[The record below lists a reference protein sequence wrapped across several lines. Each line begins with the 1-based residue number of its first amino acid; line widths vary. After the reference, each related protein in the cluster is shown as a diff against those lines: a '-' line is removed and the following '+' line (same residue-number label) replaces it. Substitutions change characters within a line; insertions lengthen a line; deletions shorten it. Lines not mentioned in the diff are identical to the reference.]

1 MAEGHELP
9 RGVCGL
15 FFFRQKPCG
24 RGCPGLCPPEFFW
37 NEYMLECSLVHFETQ
52 FWEMLVSALTSSR
65 LDDISDI
72 VTYTVMITIYIYIV
86 IITVYVTISEISS
99 RRDEVSAD
107 TNISQNCVS
116 KCTKLHSS
124 IYSFQKNSGGHNPG
138 QPRPQGFCLKKKSPQ
153 TPLGSS
159 WPSATLDFSP

>member
-1 MAEGHELP
+1 MVDKSTDHGKFLSGFYLGYLRARSFP
-9 RGVCGL
+9 P
-15 FFFRQKPCG
+15 QKNVQF
-24 RGCPGLCPPEFFW
+24 PPPPP
-37 NEYMLECSLVHFETQ
+37 Q
-52 FWEMLVSALTSSR
+52 KK
-65 LDDISDI
+65 
-72 VTYTVMITIYIYIV
+72 YIYICIV
-86 IITVYVTISEISS
+86 VITVYVTISEISS

-159 WPSATLDFSP
+159 WPSATLDFSAKR

>member
-1 MAEGHELP
+1 MVDKSTDHGKFLSGFYLGYLRARSFP
-9 RGVCGL
+9 P
-15 FFFRQKPCG
+15 QKK
-24 RGCPGLCPPEFFW
+24 CP
-37 NEYMLECSLVHFETQ
+37 
-52 FWEMLVSALTSSR
+52 VSAPPPKKK
-65 LDDISDI
+65 I
-72 VTYTVMITIYIYIV
+72 YIYIYIV

-138 QPRPQGFCLKKKSPQ
+138 QLRPQGFCLKKKSPQ

-159 WPSATLDFSP
+159 WPSATLDFSPKR

>member
-1 MAEGHELP
+1 MVDKSTDHGKFLSGFYLGYLRA
-9 RGVCGL
+9 RS
-15 FFFRQKPCG
+15 F
-24 RGCPGLCPPEFFW
+24 PPPKK
-37 NEYMLECSLVHFETQ
+37 NAQVPPPPPPPKKKY
-52 FWEMLVSALTSSR
+52 
-65 LDDISDI
+65 IYI
-72 VTYTVMITIYIYIV
+72 YIYIYIV

-159 WPSATLDFSP
+159 WPSATLDFSPKR